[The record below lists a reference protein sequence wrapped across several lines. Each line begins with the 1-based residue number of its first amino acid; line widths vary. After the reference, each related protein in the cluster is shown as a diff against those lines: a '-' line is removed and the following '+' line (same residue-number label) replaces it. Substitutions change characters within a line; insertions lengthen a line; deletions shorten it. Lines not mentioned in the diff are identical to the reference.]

1 MEMEMGD
8 GSGVGWGGGDLTL
21 DVMWELSSNAGCFV

>member
-8 GSGVGWGGGDLTL
+8 GSGVGWVGGDLTL
-21 DVMWELSSNAGCFV
+21 DVMWALSLNVGCIV